1 MVVPRQQNTSC
12 TRGKSAIWA
21 RRSKLTTRCSS
32 FLWAS
37 GSSRRASTVTRT
49 YAGFSSSRRSTWPPT
64 SPDAPATRAVRE
76 EAAAG
81 VGVGVGVTRSAPYRE
96 QHAHEDEIRKLIAR
110 VEHPRGDRLLREH
123 VRSEPD
129 GGGEPEPGEEAE
141 PQPLRQGGRI
151 RIRREQGHHVGRD
164 QITQHRD
171 GVRPGHSLPLHRF
184 ELLGR
189 VALSGHPLLGEQD
202 RGIPHGAE
210 DKGQDCGDDYGEDI
224 DIGGR
229 HERSFA
235 VGAKLRRLG
244 SLASVGPASQAGPRV
259 HQHAGQPHGA
269 ADELVPVEES
279 DGPEEVVPVVLAAV
293 NERQLLGAGV
303 LHVDRDVPK
312 VLGHPPERD
321 HRCMPI
327 ALPPEVRY
335 EDRRHQELHQR
346 SAEEADELPEHTE
359 QGMPELVDREVEAV
373 EPAVVAGVENQ
384 EPAVHREHGGEGEA
398 GASLRYGTTRLE
410 RKLPLMITFPPPAGR
425 ISKVPLSES
434 PRTLPVVVVP
444 TSAFAVMLW

>member
-81 VGVGVGVTRSAPYRE
+81 VGVGMGVTRSAPYRE
-96 QHAHEDEIRKLIAR
+96 QHAHEDEIRELITR

-151 RIRREQGHHVGRD
+151 RIRREQRHHVGRD
-164 QITQHRD
+164 QKTQHRD
-171 GVRPGHSLPLHRF
+171 GVRPGHSLPLHLF

-229 HERSFA
+229 HGRSFA
-235 VGAKLRRLG
+235 IGAKLRRLG

-259 HQHAGQPHGA
+259 HQHAGQPHRA
-269 ADELVPVEES
+269 ADELVLVQEAER
-279 DGPEEVVPVVLAAV
+279 PEEVVPVVLAAADQ
-293 NERQLLGAGV
+293 RQLFGAGV
-303 LHVDRDVPK
+303 LHVDRNVPE
-312 VLGHPPERD
+312 VLSDPPERD
-321 HRCMPI
+321 HRRVAVAPT
-327 ALPPEVRY
+327 PEVRH
-335 EDRRHQELHQR
+335 EDRRHEKLHQR
-346 SAEEADELPEHTE
+346 SAEEADELPECAE
-359 QGMPELVDREVEAV
+359 QGMSELVDGEVEAV
-373 EPAVVAGVENQ
+373 EPAVMPRVENQ
-384 EPAVHREHGGEGEA
+384 ERTVHREHGGEAEA
-398 GASLRYGTTRLE
+398 RAPLRYGVTRFE
-410 RKLPLMITFPPPAGR
+410 RKLPVMIGFPPAAGR

-434 PRTLPVVVVP
+434 PRTLPVATVT
-444 TSAFAVMLW
+444 TSALAAMLW